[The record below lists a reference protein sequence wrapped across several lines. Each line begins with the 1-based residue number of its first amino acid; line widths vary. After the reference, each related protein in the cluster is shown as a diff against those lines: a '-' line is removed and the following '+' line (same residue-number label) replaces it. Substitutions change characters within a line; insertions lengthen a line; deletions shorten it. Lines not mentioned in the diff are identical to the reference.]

1 MSRYSSEI
9 IKELSHITSSGSK
22 PFQIFE
28 DYLDLC
34 LATLEAMPAH
44 VSSAVKEHKPAED
57 TEETRALFAKL
68 RERYEAVYFQRFSN
82 AFMILLNSTETEAG
96 ELQWNDTVGEA
107 YMEWNVSNKYSGQY
121 FTPYHVARMMAV
133 ALDIEQTVYE
143 RLEQAYAACPIG
155 AMHSFMSDKPLGEF
169 VRKMGGDL
177 VQLCAEHFE
186 QIKVNDCACGS
197 GVMLLAAAEQCPR
210 WALNWGLVQ
219 FYGQDI
225 DATCVKMA
233 QINMMIY
240 GLNGFNLKTALAL
253 VEADFEGIPE
263 PFQSAYRDV
272 QKEPERLEKI
282 HAQVIEISS
291 PEQLK
296 LL

>member
-28 DYLDLC
+28 DYLDLT

-44 VSSAVKEHKPAED
+44 VRSAVKERKPAED
-57 TEETRALFAKL
+57 TKETQALFAKL
-68 RERYEAVYFQRFSN
+68 RERYDAVYFKRFSN
-82 AFMILLNSTETEAG
+82 AFMVLLDSTETQAG
-96 ELQWNDTVGEA
+96 ELQWNDTIGEA

-121 FTPYHVARMMAV
+121 FTPYHVAHMMAV
-133 ALDIEQTVYE
+133 SLEIEQTVYE
-143 RLEQAYAACPIG
+143 RLEKAYLSSSTG
-155 AMHSFMSDKPLGEF
+155 AMHKFMSDKPLGEF

-177 VQLCAEHFE
+177 VQLCVEHFE
-186 QIKVNDCACGS
+186 PIKVNDCACGS

-219 FYGQDI
+219 FYGMDI

-253 VEADFEGIPE
+253 AEADFQGIPE

-272 QKEPERLEKI
+272 QKEPERLEEI
-282 HAQVIEISS
+282 HAQVIEVNS
-291 PEQLK
+291 PEQLR